1 MIRFAILALCAV
13 TLSACSE
20 RNVSP
25 AGNIVTIFGDIR
37 TVDRGPSQ
45 GTLEPLFFANGIE
58 FDAACVLT
66 FASLDLMDQSIVRV
80 SFPQGGDERR
90 FSGPLLRDVLSVAD
104 IQGQQL
110 TFTALDGYQRT
121 IDANRIANHDVI
133 LAIRVD
139 GEILGLGGYGPAMV
153 VWPRETDTALADMD
167 DADWVWGVFAIE
179 SFTDDGDS

>member
-1 MIRFAILALCAV
+1 MIRLFTLALCA
-13 TLSACSE
+13 TAL
-20 RNVSP
+20 VSCGARDAGP
-25 AGNIVTIFGDIR
+25 SGNIVTIYGDIR

-45 GTLEPLFFANGIE
+45 GALEPLFFAYGIE

-66 FASLDLMDQSIVRV
+66 FASLDLMDQRTVRV
-80 SFPQGGDERR
+80 SFPQDGEERR

-121 IDANRIANHDVI
+121 IAANRIANHDVI

-139 GEILGLGGYGPAMV
+139 GEVLGLGGYGPAMV
-153 VWPRETDTALADMD
+153 VWPRDSDPALADMN

-179 SFTDDGDS
+179 SFTDEGDE